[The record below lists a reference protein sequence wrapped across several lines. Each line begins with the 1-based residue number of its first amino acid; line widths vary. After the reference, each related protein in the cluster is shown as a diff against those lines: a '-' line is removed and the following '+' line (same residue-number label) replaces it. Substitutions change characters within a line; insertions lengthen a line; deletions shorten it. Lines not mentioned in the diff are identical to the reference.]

1 MVIKHLET
9 KDQELRNITLNGF
22 SVKAM
27 LKGEAASTLLDWSKC
42 TIKVILNRQGNTHVI
57 IQDNL
62 QLIGLA
68 STIDQL
74 TQSAFG
80 TSTAFSTKLAAAQ
93 FMVSFI
99 IPFGGHINLVGDD
112 TLYIEVKND
121 EGLFTDADLIATS
134 FLEIKP
140 LKSRGV
146 ETFVP
151 NIRTKVIQA
160 NETTN
165 QYMIGDNVIRLAIL
179 NLDKTSFE
187 SPVIRNLTMASTG
200 ANGLD
205 QMLTYEDL
213 VQSKLERFG
222 RQLIPAGAELA
233 AQILEDQSF
242 IINDFGNEE
251 LDGLSLDIQFNGDN
265 VAASKNYIVV
275 WTYETNWGI
284 IEKANDKL
292 AINNAA
298 KSAKVDA
305 MSGKK

>member
-1 MVIKHLET
+1 
-9 KDQELRNITLNGF
+9 
-22 SVKAM
+22 M